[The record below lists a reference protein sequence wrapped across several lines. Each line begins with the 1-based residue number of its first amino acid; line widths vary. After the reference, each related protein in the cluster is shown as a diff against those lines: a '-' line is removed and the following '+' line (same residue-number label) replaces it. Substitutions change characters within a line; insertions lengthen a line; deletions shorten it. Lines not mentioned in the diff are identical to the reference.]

1 MPGNIT
7 RHRPENTGLL
17 TTAAVLGARIT
28 SPALAPAFPIGVVRP
43 AMET

>member
-28 SPALAPAFPIGVVRP
+28 GPALAPAFPIGVVQP

>member
-17 TTAAVLGARIT
+17 TTAVVLGARMT
-28 SPALAPAFPIGVVRP
+28 GPALAPAFPIGVVRP